1 MSLLHGNFRKKAID
15 IDYNAVGGGI
25 ANWIQGSNLNPDF
38 RFGGF
43 VMASFA
49 SQLSGVGFLAESA
62 MDILTSTYGIT
73 MISNINVAIG
83 GGSVGSTSTGIG
95 FKVIPFAYNDFSGD
109 GGSNQIGYTLSATQA
124 LSADDS
130 VVVIAP
136 KKYAVSGPVTSASNV
151 SVHFLMFGWIVS
163 TPFSFR

>member
-49 SQLSGVGFLAESA
+49 SQLSGVGFLADRRPRQLAAGS
-62 MDILTSTYGIT
+62 
-73 MISNINVAIG
+73 
-83 GGSVGSTSTGIG
+83 GGS
-95 FKVIPFAYNDFSGD
+95 
-109 GGSNQIGYTLSATQA
+109 A
-124 LSADDS
+124 L
-130 VVVIAP
+130 
-136 KKYAVSGPVTSASNV
+136 
-151 SVHFLMFGWIVS
+151 
-163 TPFSFR
+163 